1 MSPTPL
7 DRVLHSKN
15 AFLAFTGLIVAVSA
29 WTILKPDPIFAGPG
43 DPTGRPEEWT
53 LGEMRKWL
61 NLRGLEPSGYATR
74 EELLERIKVNLRAP
88 RV

>member
-1 MSPTPL
+1 MCAC
-7 DRVLHSKN
+7 VFEN
-15 AFLAFTGLIVAVSA
+15 IIAFTGLIVAVSA

-61 NLRGLEPSGYATR
+61 NLVITLPFIFLGEVMGVERVGYGCMLTGMIVYR
-74 EELLERIKVNLRAP
+74 ED
-88 RV
+88 